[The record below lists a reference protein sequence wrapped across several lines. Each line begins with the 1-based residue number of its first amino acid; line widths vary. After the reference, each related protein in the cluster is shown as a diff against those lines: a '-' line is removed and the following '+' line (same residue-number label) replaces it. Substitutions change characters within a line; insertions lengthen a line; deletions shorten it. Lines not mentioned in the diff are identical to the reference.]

1 MITESTAGPFESRH
15 NGKRVD
21 IIYATFTTPSNAL
34 SGSAVCAFRLHDVER
49 VFDGAFKEQAAL
61 NYNWL
66 PVPAHKVPEPRPGQ
80 CVNDSQTL
88 PDVTL
93 NFIKSHSLMDDS
105 VTSMLNEPLIVR
117 TGFQYVFFSPFFLF
131 YYLGLIAYLH
141 LPIQRGNRK
150 EGFFCLL
157 LLLIYCLV
165 SCALYSLKDRWHSS
179 RVEAAAARDETIV
192 VENEPYKYFSSSSIV
207 IERGGF

>member
-1 MITESTAGPFESRH
+1 MIAESTAGPFESRH

-105 VTSMLNEPLIVR
+105 VPSMLNEPLIVR
-117 TGFQYVFFSPFFLF
+117 TGFQYVSFFFLL
-131 YYLGLIAYLH
+131 YYFGFIAYLH
-141 LPIQRGNRK
+141 LPFR
-150 EGFFCLL
+150 EGILL
-157 LLLIYCLV
+157 PITPIDLLPC
-165 SCALYSLKDRWHSS
+165 
-179 RVEAAAARDETIV
+179 
-192 VENEPYKYFSSSSIV
+192 
-207 IERGGF
+207 